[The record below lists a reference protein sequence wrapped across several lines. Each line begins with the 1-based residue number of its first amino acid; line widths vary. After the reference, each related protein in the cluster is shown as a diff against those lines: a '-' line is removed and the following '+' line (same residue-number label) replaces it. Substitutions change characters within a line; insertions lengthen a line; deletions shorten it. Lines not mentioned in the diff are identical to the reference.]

1 MSQKLQIL
9 GFAGSLRHASY
20 NRALLNTALE
30 LAPDILEIVIFDLAS
45 IPLYNQDIENRGD
58 PEPVRIFKK
67 AIAESDALLI
77 CTPEYNFS
85 IPGVLKN
92 ALDWASRP
100 AKTSVLRDKPVAVM
114 GASTGAFGTAR
125 CQLAL
130 RSVFAFCNMHP
141 LNFPQVLITHADE
154 KFDKQGRL
162 IDEETKGFVQDNLVA
177 FVRWIQVLQ
186 LGKKAV
192 EEQR

>member
-1 MSQKLQIL
+1 MVETMRIL
-9 GFAGSLRHASY
+9 GFAGSLRRSSY
-20 NRALLNTALE
+20 NRALLNAAIE
-30 LAPDILEIVIFDLAS
+30 LAPESMEISIFDLAS
-45 IPLYNQDIENRGD
+45 IPLYNQDIEDQGD
-58 PEPVRIFKK
+58 PADVKAFKR
-67 AIAESDALLI
+67 AIAEADGLLI

-100 AKTSVLRDKPVAVM
+100 AKTSVLRGKPVVVM

-141 LNFPQVLITHADE
+141 LNYPQVLIGHAGE
-154 KFDKQGRL
+154 KFDSSGRL
-162 IDEETKGFVQDNLVA
+162 IDEETKGYISDNLKGFAVW
-177 FVRWIQVLQ
+177 VRILQ
-186 LGKKAV
+186 EGKKV
-192 EEQR
+192 VDNKK